1 MDKGRTLTVLY
12 HHQISYP
19 THLSVHEPLETVFL
33 ERAVNVLP
41 WPSKAEE
48 VRTSLG
54 FYNFSMMAHVSYG

>member
-1 MDKGRTLTVLY
+1 MDKERTLTILY

-19 THLSVHEPLETVFL
+19 THLSVHGLLETVFS

-54 FYNFSMMAHVSYG
+54 FYNVSMMAHVSNG